1 MLRGINP
8 RATDSCHRYK
18 SYTNEPAYG
27 YSLHSETNPFLT
39 RLFNTYITVSLTSSS
54 FLRKWSWKLVCQ
66 HFPFIPYFQAIL
78 VVLPLYSPTNPTMS
92 FRVPGVT
99 TRCKWSGMKQYA
111 NTDTPF
117 DSASVFSWSRKA
129 HVSAL
134 FWNKGVFPSVQIV
147 IKHIAPS
154 RA

>member
-39 RLFNTYITVSLTSSS
+39 GLFNTYITVSLTSSS

-66 HFPFIPYFQAIL
+66 NFPFKPNFHAIL
-78 VVLPLYSPTNPTMS
+78 VVLPLYSPTNFTMS
-92 FRVPGVT
+92 FAIPGAI
-99 TRCKWSGMKQYA
+99 TRCTWSGMKQYA
-111 NTDTPF
+111 NTGTPH
-117 DSASVFSWSRKA
+117 DSASVF
-129 HVSAL
+129 
-134 FWNKGVFPSVQIV
+134 N
-147 IKHIAPS
+147 
-154 RA
+154 